1 VGVPEVEVLVL
12 EVLLLPEV
20 VEALVPEVVVP
31 PEVVVLVPEEEV
43 LLPEVEVV
51 VPELLPEVL
60 VPEVVLL
67 VPEEEVLVP
76 EVPEVPEVEAL
87 VPGGVVP
94 PEVPPPPPSP
104 KPPRTDDRG
113 SVSPADAEV
122 NPQAVLTTLG
132 MVRKGGNRVSDC
144 MNESTDCTASTP
156 GAERE
161 WRIASSSRVKD
172 TERVRHSARGPAA
185 QRSMWAGER
194 LHCEHGIVV
203 PERLG

>member
-1 VGVPEVEVLVL
+1 VPVPVPVLP
-12 EVLLLPEV
+12 ELLPEV
-20 VEALVPEVVVP
+20 LV

-76 EVPEVPEVEAL
+76 EPEVPEVPEVEAL
-87 VPGGVVP
+87 VPGVVVP

-144 MNESTDCTASTP
+144 MNESTDCN
-156 GAERE
+156 
-161 WRIASSSRVKD
+161 
-172 TERVRHSARGPAA
+172 
-185 QRSMWAGER
+185 
-194 LHCEHGIVV
+194 CEHGIVV